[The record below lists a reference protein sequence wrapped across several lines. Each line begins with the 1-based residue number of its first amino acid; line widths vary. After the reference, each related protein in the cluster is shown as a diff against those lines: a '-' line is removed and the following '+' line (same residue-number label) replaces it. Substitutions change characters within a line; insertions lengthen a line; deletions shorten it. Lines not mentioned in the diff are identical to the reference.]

1 MPSDSENAPSPAS
14 KAFADRLAKY
24 AYVSTS
30 SSPSPRMN
38 PLRRSTRSQ
47 TSISDAA
54 KPSIPLTT
62 SQERIYDRGS
72 PLKKVASSSSSSISL
87 SATKKRSAKSISKED
102 DEFQDVDTEKETD
115 DEDYKGGRLNSGNLK
130 GGRKSPMKK
139 GIKKPRGYAAP
150 EMYEHLRP
158 LNDLLVKGQDLVFC
172 GINPGKMSSTL
183 GHHFAHPTNKF
194 WKALYQSGL
203 TSRLMSPTE
212 DYKVVD
218 EYNYGLTN
226 LVGRPTSEQS
236 ELSTLEMKLNTINLL
251 QKFIKYQPSVVCFVG
266 KKIWDV
272 FESVVG
278 KTAEF
283 DETVKQKV
291 KLEGEVENGEG
302 SGDGGKGRSVVT
314 LAPTPERGTVK
325 IEPAELGDQP
335 SLFPLS
341 ASPSKT
347 PQLTP
352 AQTASLSPAK
362 ARAKKGAIKP
372 PKTPFS
378 FSQPRALRIP
388 HPPEENG
395 GEIKYTYFFVVPST
409 SGLERTPFPEQVANF
424 AALKA
429 LVDELKKGR
438 SLQGD
443 FLNISVEGVEGT
455 VEDMR
460 RAAILKNAL

>member
-158 LNDLLVKGQDLVFC
+158 LNDLLVKGQDCEWYLLNPLKRLLYLVC
-172 GINPGKMSSTL
+172 SK
-183 GHHFAHPTNKF
+183 
-194 WKALYQSGL
+194 
-203 TSRLMSPTE
+203 R
-212 DYKVVD
+212 DD
-218 EYNYGLTN
+218 
-226 LVGRPTSEQS
+226 RD
-236 ELSTLEMKLNTINLL
+236 LE
-251 QKFIKYQPSVVCFVG
+251 S
-266 KKIWDV
+266 
-272 FESVVG
+272 
-278 KTAEF
+278 
-283 DETVKQKV
+283 
-291 KLEGEVENGEG
+291 
-302 SGDGGKGRSVVT
+302 
-314 LAPTPERGTVK
+314 
-325 IEPAELGDQP
+325 
-335 SLFPLS
+335 
-341 ASPSKT
+341 
-347 PQLTP
+347 
-352 AQTASLSPAK
+352 
-362 ARAKKGAIKP
+362 
-372 PKTPFS
+372 
-378 FSQPRALRIP
+378 
-388 HPPEENG
+388 
-395 GEIKYTYFFVVPST
+395 
-409 SGLERTPFPEQVANF
+409 
-424 AALKA
+424 
-429 LVDELKKGR
+429 
-438 SLQGD
+438 
-443 FLNISVEGVEGT
+443 
-455 VEDMR
+455 
-460 RAAILKNAL
+460 

>member
-24 AYVSTS
+24 AYAAAS
-30 SSPSPRMN
+30 SPPSPRMS

-47 TSISDAA
+47 TSNSAA
-54 KPSIPLTT
+54 ARSPLPSTP
-62 SQERIYDRGS
+62 QERIYDRGS
-72 PLKKVASSSSSSISL
+72 PLKKVASSSSSSVSL

-102 DEFQDVDTEKETD
+102 EEFQDIDTEEETD
-115 DEDYKGGRLNSGNLK
+115 DENYKGEKSNSGSLK
-130 GGRKSPMKK
+130 GGRKSTMKK
-139 GIKKPRGYAAP
+139 VVKKPRGYAAP

-251 QKFIKYQPSVVCFVG
+251 QKFIKYQPNVVCFVG

-283 DETVKQKV
+283 DEDTKQKV
-291 KLEGEVENGEG
+291 KLEGEVKNEEG
-302 SGDGGKGRSVVT
+302 KGDGEKGRSVVL
-314 LAPTPERGTVK
+314 LAPTPERGKVK
-325 IEPAELGDQP
+325 IEPVELGDQP
-335 SLFPLS
+335 PLLPLS
-341 ASPSKT
+341 ASPSRT
-347 PQLTP
+347 PHLTP
-352 AQTASLSPAK
+352 VQTASPSPIKAK
-362 ARAKKGAIKP
+362 AIKGGTKP

-378 FSQPRALRIP
+378 FSQPRALRIV
-388 HPPEENG
+388 HLPEEDG
-395 GEIKYTYFFVVPST
+395 GAVKCTYFFVVPST
-409 SGLERTPFPEQVANF
+409 SGLERTPFPEQVSNF

-429 LVDELKKGR
+429 LVDELKEGK
-438 SLQGD
+438 SLKGD
-443 FLNISVEGVEGT
+443 FLNISVKGVEGT

-460 RAAILKNAL
+460 RAAILKGAL